1 MKNYKKAFTIIE
13 VMISILII
21 SSCLIVWFQLYS
33 MALVSKVKIVEQ
45 TNLEKNIFYFSEKLF
60 TLIKKWWTLDYEEYF
75 NRKIIWAE
83 IESGHFS
90 KNTWFGNFWY
100 EWVVWTSN
108 FWKGFYYCLS
118 WDWEDNKLKPTWC
131 WEKLNIDSN
140 IVKEGKKDR
149 NYFWSP
155 QRYWQYS
162 FQFIDYN
169 SNHDDDSW
177 DENWDW
183 KIIRDDDDEHKWAG
197 PEVFDAWSDV
207 KELYLLSWDKKKRTL
222 IRWKYFQDEFITD
235 SSKKWS
241 ENPDDKKYCRWTIEF
256 LELEWKDWWL
266 DHNSAVNDDFQ
277 NDWVVDTWI
286 ISKEFTWWE
295 EIIAWGE
302 QDWWKYRKELFSD
315 DINISDFKIS
325 AYPNIDNTKTW
336 NVDLKEQ
343 KSYLVSPYVTISMQ
357 LKPSWKLKAK
367 IQWNIKDVN
376 FNSTINLTDIFSN

>member
-21 SSCLIVWFQLYS
+21 SSCLIVGFQLYS

-60 TLIKKWWTLDYEEYF
+60 TLIKKGGTLDYEEYF
-75 NRKIIWAE
+75 NRKIIGTE

-90 KNTWFGNFWY
+90 KNTGFGNFGY
-100 EWVVWTSN
+100 EGVVGTSN
-108 FWKGFYYCLS
+108 FGKGFYYCLS
-118 WDWEDNKLKPTWC
+118 GDGEDNKLKPTGC

-149 NYFWSP
+149 NYFGSP
-155 QRYWQYS
+155 QRYGQYS

-169 SNHDDDSW
+169 SNHDDDSG
-177 DENWDW
+177 DENGDG
-183 KIIRDDDDEHKWAG
+183 KIIRDDDDEHKGSG
-197 PEVFDAWSDV
+197 PEVFDAGSDV
-207 KELYLLSWDKKKRTL
+207 KELYLLSGDKKKRTL

-235 SSKKWS
+235 SSKKCS
-241 ENPDDKKYCRWTIEF
+241 DNPDDKQYCRGTIEF
-256 LELEWKDWWL
+256 LELEGKDWGL

-277 NDWVVDTWI
+277 NDGVVDTWI
-286 ISKEFTWWE
+286 ISKEFTGGE
-295 EIIAWGE
+295 EIIAGGE
-302 QDWWKYRKELFSD
+302 QDGGKYRKELFSD

-367 IQWNIKDVN
+367 IQGNIKDVN

>member
-1 MKNYKKAFTIIE
+1 MKNYKKDFTIIE

-197 PEVFDAWSDV
+197 PEVFDAWCDV
-207 KELYLLSWDKKKRTL
+207 IELYLLSWDK
-222 IRWKYFQDEFITD
+222 
-235 SSKKWS
+235 
-241 ENPDDKKYCRWTIEF
+241 
-256 LELEWKDWWL
+256 
-266 DHNSAVNDDFQ
+266 
-277 NDWVVDTWI
+277 
-286 ISKEFTWWE
+286 
-295 EIIAWGE
+295 
-302 QDWWKYRKELFSD
+302 
-315 DINISDFKIS
+315 
-325 AYPNIDNTKTW
+325 
-336 NVDLKEQ
+336 
-343 KSYLVSPYVTISMQ
+343 
-357 LKPSWKLKAK
+357 
-367 IQWNIKDVN
+367 
-376 FNSTINLTDIFSN
+376 